1 MRMDEFDPRAPKKA
15 ANLSINADLLAR
27 AREHNIN
34 LSSTLERAL
43 TDALRQKR
51 RERWLAENKEAIGAY
66 NEHVEKHGAYGDDV
80 RSF

>member
-1 MRMDEFDPRAPKKA
+1 MRMDEYDPRAPKKA

-27 AREHNIN
+27 AREQNIN

-43 TDALRQKR
+43 IEALRKSR
-51 RERWLAENKEAIGAY
+51 RERWLVENREAIGAY
-66 NEHVEKHGAYGDDV
+66 NEHIDKHGVYGDDA

>member
-1 MRMDEFDPRAPKKA
+1 MRMDDYDARAPKKA

-27 AREHNIN
+27 ARAHNIN

-43 TDALRQKR
+43 TDALRKKK
-51 RERWLAENKEAIGAY
+51 RERWLAENREAIGAY
-66 NEHVEKHGAYGDDV
+66 NKHVDKHGTYGDDA